1 MYVEWND
8 LVELLCAGYSL
19 SKRVSELQPE
29 VLVLWGR
36 HDEILA
42 PSYAEMF
49 AQALPDCTLR
59 YMEKSGHSAHLEEPQ
74 AVADTLFDFLNHGS
88 A

>member
-1 MYVEWND
+1 M
-8 LVELLCAGYSL
+8 
-19 SKRVSELQPE
+19 
-29 VLVLWGR
+29 VLWGR

-49 AQALPDCTLR
+49 ARELPDCTLR
-59 YMEKSGHSAHLEEPQ
+59 YMEKSGHSAHLEEP
-74 AVADTLFDFLNHGS
+74 VAMAEALFDFLEERS